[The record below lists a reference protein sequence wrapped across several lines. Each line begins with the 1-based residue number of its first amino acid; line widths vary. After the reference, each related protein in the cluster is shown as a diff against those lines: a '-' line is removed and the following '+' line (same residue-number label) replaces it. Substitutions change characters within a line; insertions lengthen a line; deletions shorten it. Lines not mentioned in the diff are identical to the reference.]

1 MIIQP
6 KKNIDLLSGHQKL
19 SFVALGEAFLRERNP
34 KGEVVFE
41 VLMWG
46 YAFNEIMKLKTN
58 FLELHSESVIRKFIW
73 SRDYSME
80 DRWAE
85 DEEAECERLFEFYNH
100 LKELSLDIH
109 PDYKNE
115 YQAILEICDS
125 ALKNGNKLFI
135 QADDY

>member
-41 VLMWG
+41 VLMWA

-85 DEEAECERLFEFYNH
+85 DEEAECERLLRLFTKVCH
-100 LKELSLDIH
+100 LNFNNFK
-109 PDYKNE
+109 K
-115 YQAILEICDS
+115 
-125 ALKNGNKLFI
+125 KV
-135 QADDY
+135 